1 MVDTHLPQTVEPD
14 DGAVSTH
21 RIKLLIAF
29 VVLVGAL
36 GYFAFQAFEGA
47 TVYYYTVG
55 EIKEIGFTPEN
66 RMVRVSGK
74 LVPDSFHRADGST
87 LANFHLTDGSESLSA
102 AHNGVI
108 PDLFFNDHS
117 EIILEGRYHS
127 DGVFQSEN
135 VIVKCPSKYVALEDE
150 TG

>member
-55 EIKEIGFTPEN
+55 EIIEIGFTPEN